1 MEKFEELAQRKFGV
15 DADLLYNVLE
25 TSAGAEGYIFG
36 AIGEN
41 LFKLYAEQNGYEI
54 LRIKEKPEG
63 GYDAKTDE
71 ARGDFYIRKKGN
83 PKDEWY
89 VVECKSV
96 KSNAEKRLGF
106 TDKKKL
112 LHFLVNHSIER
123 AKHLKSIYDRG
134 HKTYKSAKKTFKGD
148 KRKFP
153 VFSWDKSNP
162 GAGIPDLSIFWKD
175 KKEIK
180 DWLDSFSDDKYTE
193 SAYWELQAPI
203 RLIQTHMP
211 STRKDKLGIKSTG
224 PLVSEFNI
232 LCLDLFLRTGKHEF
246 VFVNSQDLNHQAKAP
261 NHLQQNYTIDI
272 LIEKDGF
279 TLHKLLKPWYRSL
292 DECIIK
298 SKPVARKLDET
309 QLDKR

>member
-15 DADLLYNVLE
+15 DADVLYNVLK
-25 TSAGAEGYIFG
+25 TSVGAEGYIFG

-41 LFKLYAEQNGYEI
+41 LFKLYAEQNGYEV

-63 GYDAKTDE
+63 GYDAKKDD

-83 PKDEWY
+83 QKDEWY

-106 TDKKKL
+106 TDKSKL
-112 LHFLVNHSIER
+112 ARFL
-123 AKHLKSIYDRG
+123 AKHSFERVKHLQSIYDKG
-134 HKTYKSAKKTFKGD
+134 LKAYQNAKDSFKGD
-148 KRKFP
+148 KTKFP
-153 VFSWDKSNP
+153 AFRWNKLNP
-162 GAGIPDLSIFWKD
+162 GAGIPDLSHFWKS
-175 KKEIK
+175 KKDIEK
-180 DWLDSFSDDKYTE
+180 WLDSFSDDKYTE
-193 SAYWELQAPI
+193 SAYWDLEAPVH
-203 RLIQTHMP
+203 LIQTHMP
-211 STRKDKLGIKSTG
+211 STREDNLGIKSTG

-279 TLHKLLKPWYRSL
+279 ALHDLLNPWYRSL
-292 DECIIK
+292 DECIAK

>member
-1 MEKFEELAQRKFGV
+1 MEKFSDLAKRKFGV
-15 DADLLYNVLE
+15 DEDMLYDILE

-41 LFKLYAEQNGYEI
+41 LFKRYAEENGYEV

-63 GYDAKTDE
+63 GYNAKTDD

-83 PKDEWY
+83 PNDEWY

-112 LHFLVNHSIER
+112 AKFLAKHSFDR
-123 AKHLKSIYDRG
+123 TKHLKEIFKKG
-134 HKTYKSAKKTFKGD
+134 QNTYEKAKNTFKGD
-148 KRKFP
+148 KDKFP
-153 VFSWDKSNP
+153 KFKWNSSNP
-162 GAGIPDLSIFWKD
+162 GAGIPDLSHLWKS
-175 KKEIK
+175 KKEIEI
-180 DWLDSFSDDKYTE
+180 WLDTFADDKYTE
-193 SAYWELQAPI
+193 DAYWDLKAPI

-211 STRKDKLGIKSTG
+211 STRTDELNIKSTG

-272 LIEKDGF
+272 LVEKEEF
-279 TLHKLLKPWYRSL
+279 KLHPLLKPWYRDL
-292 DECIIK
+292 DMCIRET
-298 SKPVARKLDET
+298 KPKARKLDKS
-309 QLDKR
+309 QLDRR

>member
-1 MEKFEELAQRKFGV
+1 MEKFSDLAKRKFGV
-15 DADLLYNVLE
+15 DADMLYDVLE

-41 LFKLYAEQNGYEI
+41 LFKQYAEENGYEV

-63 GYDAKTDE
+63 GYNAKTDE

-83 PKDEWY
+83 PNDEWY

-112 LHFLVNHSIER
+112 ATFLANHSFDR
-123 AKHLKSIYDRG
+123 TKYLKSIFNKGQKAYE
-134 HKTYKSAKKTFKGD
+134 KAKNTFKGD
-148 KRKFP
+148 KDKFP
-153 VFSWDKSNP
+153 KFKWDSSNP
-162 GAGIPDLSIFWKD
+162 GACIPDLSHLWNS
-175 KKEIK
+175 KKEIEI
-180 DWLDSFSDDKYTE
+180 WLDTFADDKYTE
-193 SAYWELQAPI
+193 AAYWDLKAPI

-211 STRKDKLGIKSTG
+211 STRTDALNIKRTG

-232 LCLDLFLRTGKHEF
+232 LCLDLFLRTGEHEF
-246 VFVNSQDLNHQAKAP
+246 VFVNSQDLNHQAQAP

-272 LIEKDGF
+272 LVEREKF
-279 TLHKLLKPWYRSL
+279 KLHTLLKPWYRDL
-292 DECIIK
+292 DMCIRET
-298 SKPVARKLDET
+298 KPKARKLDET
-309 QLDKR
+309 QLDRR

>member
-1 MEKFEELAQRKFGV
+1 MEKFAELAQRKFGV
-15 DADLLYNVLE
+15 DADMLYNVLE

-36 AIGEN
+36 AIGEK
-41 LFKLYAEQNGYEI
+41 LFKQYAEENGYEV

-112 LHFLVNHSIER
+112 IKFLSKHSFER
-123 AKHLKSIYDRG
+123 DKHLKNIYEKG
-134 HKTYKSAKKTFKGD
+134 KKAYEKAKNSFKGD
-148 KRKFP
+148 KTKFP
-153 VFSWDKSNP
+153 SFRWNERNP
-162 GAGIPDLSIFWKD
+162 GAGIPNLSHLWKN
-175 KKEIK
+175 KHEIEV
-180 DWLDSFSDDKYTE
+180 WLNSFSDDQYTE
-193 SAYWELQAPI
+193 AAYWDLKAPV

-211 STRKDKLGIKSTG
+211 STRTDELNIKGTG
-224 PLVSEFNI
+224 PLASEFNI

-246 VFVNSQDLNHQAKAP
+246 VFVNSQELNHQAKAP

-272 LIEKDGF
+272 LVEEEGF
-279 TLHKLLKPWYRSL
+279 VLHDLLNPWYKDI
-292 DECIIK
+292 DECIRK
-298 SKPVARKLDET
+298 TNPVARKLDES